1 MNDSNSPPLV
11 VSLSGVDY
19 IRNARPILANVTWR
33 IARGEHWALLG
44 ANGSGKTT
52 VLKIVTGYEWPTRGE
67 VSVLGQRFGQ
77 CDIRELRKSIGWV
90 STALEQRV
98 PPHLPASRVV
108 ASGIDASIGVYREFT
123 PDEETRVSK
132 ALVAVNASSVAEQA
146 FGLLSQG
153 EQQRVLIA
161 RALVVRPK
169 LLILDEPCAGLDP
182 TARHQF
188 LDDMGLLASGREA
201 PTIIFVT
208 HHIEEIRPWITRVLA
223 LRDGIVTAEG
233 TREEVLSTPV
243 LSRVFDAECEVYATN
258 GEYHLTT
265 KPPPSD

>member
-1 MNDSNSPPLV
+1 MNDSISPERV
-11 VSLSGVDY
+11 VSLVGVDC
-19 IRNARPILANVTWR
+19 IRNTRPILSNVTWR

-52 VLKIVTGYEWPTRGE
+52 LLKIVTGYEWATRGE
-67 VSVLGQRFGQ
+67 VCVLGQRFGA

-98 PPHLPASRVV
+98 PKHITASRVV
-108 ASGIDASIGVYREFT
+108 ASGIDASIGVYRDFT
-123 PDEETRVSK
+123 VGEERRVGE
-132 ALVAVNASSVAEQA
+132 ALAAVSAVPVAEQA

-188 LDDMGLLASGREA
+188 LDDMGLLASGSEA

-208 HHIEEIRPWITRVLA
+208 HHIEEIRPWIARVLA
-223 LRDGIVTAEG
+223 LRDGTVTAEG
-233 TREEVLSTPV
+233 TRDEVLSGPV
-243 LSRVFDAECEVYATN
+243 LSRVFDADCEVRRAN

-265 KPPPSD
+265 KRRP